1 MLNIELPHDPAILRL
16 DNTHEKWEYS
26 SSTNYTWMC
35 LVALFIIAEKEKQS
49 RYFPGG
55 SVVKTMCFHCGER
68 GSIPGWG
75 TRNNQR
81 RTKRKI

>member
-1 MLNIELPHDPAILRL
+1 
-16 DNTHEKWEYS
+16 
-26 SSTNYTWMC
+26 MC

-49 RYFPGG
+49 RDFPGG

-75 TRNNQR
+75 TKKQSKKNKKKN
-81 RTKRKI
+81 

>member
-1 MLNIELPHDPAILRL
+1 
-16 DNTHEKWEYS
+16 
-26 SSTNYTWMC
+26 MC

-49 RYFPGG
+49 RDFPGG

-75 TRNNQR
+75 TKKQSKKNKKKNL
-81 RTKRKI
+81 KVNSNVY